1 MIVFHDYWLLTK
13 DKSLKSKCWTKGSKV
28 INLNYF
34 TIVFVKV
41 DDNVTV
47 WHQFSIFNFQFSIEL
62 VELVRTWYGGGLEKV
77 LSYFAQWISL
87 LNCFFLFFSA
97 KKRNRKSSPLRINLL
112 KFYRLRW
119 TKINSLRSDS
129 IFVSTAQRQ
138 NFLTRFLRGGRDWR
152 L

>member
-1 MIVFHDYWLLTK
+1 MLR
-13 DKSLKSKCWTKGSKV
+13 SG
-28 INLNYF
+28 INF
-34 TIVFVKV
+34 P
-41 DDNVTV
+41 
-47 WHQFSIFNFQFSIEL
+47 FSTFSFRFSTEL
-62 VELVRTWYGGGLEKV
+62 VELVRTWYGGGMEKN

-129 IFVSTAQRQ
+129 IFVLTAQRQ
-138 NFLTRFLRGGRDWR
+138 NFLTRFLQGGRDYYQEQRFDSSYLWSCG
-152 L
+152 LVDLKKFNSQQSTAKSQWLKILNIIS